1 MDVMKPWRE
10 EYLVYGAPYIG
21 DEEKRE
27 IQECLASG
35 WVGSGPRV
43 KQFEEQ
49 FLAYKGTKLAV
60 ALNSGTAA
68 LFMALKSL
76 KLSPGAEVIT
86 SAMTFCATANAI
98 VNAGYTPVI
107 VDCELDSKNIDPQA
121 IAAAVTSR
129 TEAIM
134 PVHFAGQPCDMDA
147 IMVLAQRHSLAVIE
161 DCAHAIE
168 ARFRG
173 RHCGTFGE
181 FGCFSFYVTKNVTT
195 VEGGMLITERDD
207 LGDRLRSNALHGLSR
222 DAWHRFSD
230 KGYVHYEVF
239 EPGHKCNL
247 TDLAASMGIHQL
259 ARVEEGH
266 ARRQELWDYY
276 LAELADLPLMLPQS
290 ASVEHTHALHLFS
303 CLVDPESTEVT
314 RDEVLAAM
322 HGLKIGTGVHYTAL
336 HKHPFYEEHFPPQSG
351 DLPNAEFI
359 GERTFSIPL
368 SMAVS
373 REDAGDV
380 VRALRLI
387 FEQS

>member
-1 MDVMKPWRE
+1 MKPWRE
-10 EYLVYGAPYIG
+10 TYLVFGAPFIG
-21 DEEKRE
+21 DEEKQE
-27 IQECLASG
+27 IQDCLDSG
-35 WVGSGPRV
+35 WIGSGPRV
-43 KQFEEQ
+43 KRFEEQ

-98 VNAGYTPVI
+98 VNAGHTPVI
-107 VDCELDSKNIDPQA
+107 VDCELDSKNIDPKA

-134 PVHFAGQPCDMDA
+134 PVHFAGLPCDMDA
-147 IMVLAQRHSLAVIE
+147 IMAIAHKHSLAVVE

-168 ARFRG
+168 SRFRG

-181 FGCFSFYVTKNVTT
+181 FGCFSFYVTKNVTSA
-195 VEGGMLITERDD
+195 EGGMLITERDD
-207 LGDRLRSNALHGLSR
+207 LGDRLRSNALHGLSK

-239 EPGHKCNL
+239 EPGYKCNL

-259 ARVEEGH
+259 ARVEAGH
-266 ARRQELWDYY
+266 THRQELWDFY
-276 LAELADLPLMLPQS
+276 LEELAGLPLILPQVVS
-290 ASVEHTHALHLFS
+290 AEHTHALHLFC
-303 CLVDPESTEVT
+303 CLVDTEQT
-314 RDEVLAAM
+314 KLKRDDVISGM
-322 HGLKIGTGVHYTAL
+322 HNLKIGTGVHYTAL
-336 HKHPFYEEHFPPQSG
+336 HKHPYYQEHFPPASG
-351 DLPNAEFI
+351 ALPNAEYI

-373 REDAGDV
+373 KSDAGDA

-387 FEQS
+387 FETS

>member
-1 MDVMKPWRE
+1 MKPWRE
-10 EYLVYGAPYIG
+10 TYLVYGAPFIG
-21 DEEKRE
+21 DEEKQE

-35 WVGSGPRV
+35 WIGSGPRV
-43 KQFEEQ
+43 KRFEEQ

-76 KLSPGAEVIT
+76 KLTPGAEVIT
-86 SAMTFCATANAI
+86 TAMTFCATANAI

-107 VDCELDSKNIDPQA
+107 VDCELGSKNIDPQA
-121 IAAAVTSR
+121 IAAAVTPR
-129 TEAIM
+129 TEAVM
-134 PVHFAGQPCDMDA
+134 PVHFAGLPCDMDA
-147 IMVLAQRHSLAVIE
+147 IMAIAQRHSLAVVE

-168 ARFRG
+168 AKFRG

-195 VEGGMLITERDD
+195 AEGGMLITERDD
-207 LGDRLRSNALHGLSR
+207 LGDRLRSNALHGLSK

-239 EPGHKCNL
+239 EPGYKCNL

-259 ARVEEGH
+259 ARVDAGH
-266 ARRQELWDYY
+266 AYRQELWDFY
-276 LAELADLPLMLPQS
+276 LEELAGLPLILPQAVS
-290 ASVEHTHALHLFS
+290 AEHTHALHLFI
-303 CLVDPESTEVT
+303 CLVDTERT
-314 RDEVLAAM
+314 KLERDDVISRM
-322 HGLKIGTGVHYTAL
+322 HELKIGTGVHYTAL
-336 HKHPFYEEHFPPQSG
+336 HKHPFYQEHFPPPAG
-351 DLPNAEFI
+351 GLPNSEYI

-373 REDAGDV
+373 KSDAGDV

-387 FEQS
+387 FEES